1 MIDEIAKRIEQLGN
15 LIDKLGGLDKLSLP
29 DFSQSLSSSS
39 SPSQISEKYC
49 CGCLQRHIASAIHF
63 VNEAKRFKK
72 PEKLREAFVEIA
84 GAEAELERTQFK
96 DKEVRR
102 RMEEIARELRSVR
115 LKLARGEAV
124 DLNPLLDK
132 AMGACDLYI
141 RREQRE
147 QVVAALSRAGVEK
160 EKIEEAS
167 KIVLAAAA
175 GDIEMEEAS
184 EKLQKLL
191 GWKKLKLEWNE
202 KKGLVLRGEKE

>member
-15 LIDKLGGLDKLSLP
+15 LLDKLGGLKDLP
-29 DFSQSLSSSS
+29 MPDLSSSFSLPS
-39 SPSQISEKYC
+39 SPSQMSEKYC
-49 CGCLQRHIASAIHF
+49 CACLQRHIASAIHF
-63 VNEAKRFKK
+63 INEAKRFGKK
-72 PEKLREAFVEIA
+72 EKLKEAFVEIA
-84 GAEAELERTQFK
+84 GAESELERTQFK
-96 DKEVRR
+96 DAEVRR
-102 RMEEIARELRSVR
+102 RMEEIMKELRNVR

-147 QVVAALSRAGVEK
+147 QVVAALSRAGVEGD
-160 EKIEEAS
+160 KIEEAS

-184 EKLQKLL
+184 ERLQKLL
-191 GWKKLKLEWNE
+191 GWKKLKLEWDE